1 MMLEKI
7 KETVKKYE
15 GKVLDLR
22 RHFHMHPE
30 ISWNEKE
37 TTKRVAKE
45 LEEMGI
51 SIIKVGFGGT
61 ECGVLAE
68 IKGGKPGKTVALRAD
83 MDALPLTEEVE
94 SPFKSK
100 NDGVMHA
107 CGHDAHTAMLV
118 GAAAVLQEHR
128 QDLKGNVRLIFQ
140 PAEEHGR
147 IPGAQAMID
156 GGALDGV
163 DAVFGLHIMP
173 NLEVGK
179 IQYALGPIMAAADAW
194 HLTVKGKGGHGSA
207 PETAVDPTIGAAH
220 TIAALQTLVSREI
233 PPQDTAVVSVGGIKS
248 SSHVF
253 NIIPDRVEIT
263 GSVRTFNPKV
273 QDAVEE
279 GMARIARNSCEAHR
293 CVADFKYERFLPA
306 TINND
311 AAAELVKNTAIK
323 ALGAENVEK
332 TAPLMGSEDFSMFLN
347 KVPGAFFFLG
357 VGNKKKGITYPYHSP
372 LFDLDED
379 ALAIGVRL
387 HSGLVMAYLDQ
398 E

>member
-233 PPQDTAVVSVGGIKS
+233 PPQETAVVSVGGIKS

-279 GMARIARNSCEAHR
+279 GMVASPAIAARRIAVLRILSMSVSCPQRSTTMRQPNS
-293 CVADFKYERFLPA
+293 
-306 TINND
+306 
-311 AAAELVKNTAIK
+311 
-323 ALGAENVEK
+323 
-332 TAPLMGSEDFSMFLN
+332 
-347 KVPGAFFFLG
+347 
-357 VGNKKKGITYPYHSP
+357 
-372 LFDLDED
+372 
-379 ALAIGVRL
+379 
-387 HSGLVMAYLDQ
+387 
-398 E
+398 

>member
-1 MMLEKI
+1 MLEKI

-15 GKVLDLR
+15 NKVLELR
-22 RHFHMHPE
+22 RHFHKYPE

-37 TTKRVAKE
+37 TTKRIAKE

-51 SIIKVGFGGT
+51 HIIKVGFGGT

-94 SPFKSK
+94 SPFKSQH
-100 NDGVMHA
+100 DGVMHA
-107 CGHDAHTAMLV
+107 CGHDAHTAMLL

-128 QDLKGNVRLIFQ
+128 QELNGNVRLIFQ

-163 DAVFGLHIMP
+163 DAIFGLHIMP
-173 NLEVGK
+173 VLEIGK
-179 IQYALGPIMAAADAW
+179 IQFTYGPIMAAADAW
-194 HLTVKGKGGHGSA
+194 HLTVKGKGGHGSS
-207 PETAVDPTIGAAH
+207 PESAVDPTIAASH
-220 TIAALQTLVSREI
+220 AITAIQSIVSREVS
-233 PPQDTAVVSVGGIKS
+233 PRDTAVVSVGGMRT

-263 GSVRTFNPKV
+263 GSIRTFKPEV

-279 GMARIARNSCEAHR
+279 AMHRIAHSTCEAHR

-306 TINND
+306 TINDD
-311 AAAELVKNTAIK
+311 ASSELVKKIATEV
-323 ALGAENVEK
+323 LGAENVIE
-332 TAPLMGSEDFSMFLN
+332 TIPVMGSEDYSMFLN
-347 KVPGAFFFLG
+347 KVPGAYFFLG
-357 VGNKKKGITYPYHSP
+357 VGNKAKGITYPYHSP
-372 LFDLDED
+372 LFDLDEN
-379 ALAIGVRL
+379 ALSIGVTL
-387 HSGLVMAYLDQ
+387 HTGLVMAYLNQ
-398 E
+398 A

>member
-1 MMLEKI
+1 MLEKI

-37 TTKRVAKE
+37 TTKRIAKE

-94 SPFKSK
+94 SPHKSK
-100 NDGVMHA
+100 FDGVMHA
-107 CGHDAHTAMLV
+107 CGHDAHTAMLL

-163 DAVFGLHIMP
+163 DAVFGFHIMP
-173 NLEVGK
+173 VLEIGK
-179 IQYALGPIMAAADAW
+179 IQYTYGPIMAAADAW
-194 HLTVKGKGGHGSA
+194 HLTVKGKGGHGSS
-207 PETAVDPTIGAAH
+207 PESAVDPTIAAAH
-220 TIAALQTLVSREI
+220 ALAAIQTIVSREVS
-233 PPQDTAVVSVGGIKS
+233 PRDTAVISVGGMKT

-263 GSVRTFNPKV
+263 GSIRTFDPKV
-273 QDAVEE
+273 QDAIEE
-279 GMARIARNSCEAHR
+279 AMERVLRNSCEAHR
-293 CVADFKYERFLPA
+293 CAADFKYERFLPA
-306 TINND
+306 TINHD
-311 AAAELVKNTAIK
+311 AAVDLVRKIASDV
-323 ALGAENVEK
+323 LGAENVEQ
-332 TAPLMGSEDFSMFLN
+332 AIPVMGSEDFSMFLN

-379 ALAIGVRL
+379 ALAIGVTL

>member
-1 MMLEKI
+1 MLEKI

-37 TTKRVAKE
+37 TTKRIAKE

-94 SPFKSK
+94 SPHKSK
-100 NDGVMHA
+100 FDGVMHA
-107 CGHDAHTAMLV
+107 CGHDAHTAMLL

-163 DAVFGLHIMP
+163 DAVFGFHIMP
-173 NLEVGK
+173 VLEIGK
-179 IQYALGPIMAAADAW
+179 IQYTYGPIMAAADAW
-194 HLTVKGKGGHGSA
+194 HLTVKGKGGHGSS
-207 PETAVDPTIGAAH
+207 PESAVDPTIAAAH
-220 TIAALQTLVSREI
+220 ALAAIQTIVSREVS
-233 PPQDTAVVSVGGIKS
+233 PRDTAVISVGGMKT

-253 NIIPDRVEIT
+253 NIITDRVEIT
-263 GSVRTFNPKV
+263 GSIRTFDPKV
-273 QDAVEE
+273 QDAIEE
-279 GMARIARNSCEAHR
+279 AMERVLRNSCEAHR
-293 CVADFKYERFLPA
+293 CAADFKYERFLPA
-306 TINND
+306 TINHD
-311 AAAELVKNTAIK
+311 AAVDLVRKIASDV
-323 ALGAENVEK
+323 LGAENVEQ
-332 TAPLMGSEDFSMFLN
+332 AIPVMGSEDFSMFLN

-379 ALAIGVRL
+379 ALAIGVTL